1 MEAVSL
7 IRCEPEFLAQRNFC
21 HILYWQPTFN
31 GSRILLYI
39 LIGEVTQTI
48 AMFNVSFSVPWLMR
62 RNMVSSLKMWK
73 TSSD

>member
-1 MEAVSL
+1 MEAVNL
-7 IRCEPEFLAQRNFC
+7 IRHEPELLAQRNFC
-21 HILYWQPTFN
+21 HILYWQPRFK

-48 AMFNVSFSVPWLMR
+48 ATFNVSFSVPWLMWG
-62 RNMVSSLKMWK
+62 NMVSSLKMWK